1 MEGGRI
7 LYEGD
12 YAGLLRSDTLTG
24 RMLGENTPLKESLR
38 IPSGWFTVKH
48 ARLHNLKDVTVDLP
62 MGVLAVI
69 AGVAGSGKSSLMECF
84 RRDFPEEVIYISQ
97 KNIGI
102 SLRSTPATYLGVAD
116 DIRKLFAK
124 ESKAGL
130 SMFTFN
136 GKGGCPVCGGK
147 GVIVS
152 DMAFMDSIETVCE
165 ACGGCVI
172 PRKPCG
178 IQWMVLRSPR

>member
-1 MEGGRI
+1 MIQIADHIVDMGPGSGMEGGRI

-136 GKGGCPVCGGK
+136 GKGGCPVCGEK
-147 GVIVS
+147 
-152 DMAFMDSIETVCE
+152 A
-165 ACGGCVI
+165 
-172 PRKPCG
+172 
-178 IQWMVLRSPR
+178 

>member
-1 MEGGRI
+1 MAIPEI
-7 LYEGD
+7 ITW
-12 YAGLLRSDTLTG
+12 LREIDD
-24 RMLGENTPLKESLR
+24 PL
-38 IPSGWFTVKH
+38 
-48 ARLHNLKDVTVDLP
+48 AKD
-62 MGVLAVI
+62 MKQAI
-69 AGVAGSGKSSLMECF
+69 ASVAGSGKSSLMECF

-147 GVIVS
+147 RRDRV
-152 DMAFMDSIETVCE
+152 
-165 ACGGCVI
+165 
-172 PRKPCG
+172 
-178 IQWMVLRSPR
+178 

>member
-69 AGVAGSGKSSLMECF
+69 AGVAGSGKA
-84 RRDFPEEVIYISQ
+84 R
-97 KNIGI
+97 
-102 SLRSTPATYLGVAD
+102 
-116 DIRKLFAK
+116 
-124 ESKAGL
+124 
-130 SMFTFN
+130 
-136 GKGGCPVCGGK
+136 
-147 GVIVS
+147 
-152 DMAFMDSIETVCE
+152 
-165 ACGGCVI
+165 
-172 PRKPCG
+172 
-178 IQWMVLRSPR
+178 